1 MYGYAPMQIPSGV
14 IAHHFNRPSRQ
25 ILVCMLL
32 LCLLNF
38 AIPFALRAADWHAR
52 TAVLYCLMVP
62 LGMAQA
68 LMNPSLHKL
77 IASWAPV
84 NERTRVHNTIYAGQN
99 AGKMVATASSALIAS
114 SLGWAAVFWVNSA
127 ICGCFGVAWICAV
140 SDTPARDPRIS
151 AAERD
156 HIRLTIHADSRT
168 TAEEEH
174 PSFFEL
180 PWRSILTSAPFFAIL
195 VNHFAYDWGTS
206 TIDSWLPTYLKQEL
220 DFDLKHSGLIST
232 IPQIAGFV
240 VVMLSGP
247 LALAALER
255 RWISV
260 TTLRKLAQGVGLLA
274 PAALLALL
282 CVLHDVSRFGAVAL
296 LTAATA
302 FGGLTYSGHHINH
315 IDLSPTFAPIL
326 YGSTNTLANV
336 AKIVSPLV
344 NGGILGTGDDPG
356 EGAWH
361 RVFLL
366 SAAVQAVAG
375 LVWLL
380 LASGRRQKWG

>member
-127 ICGCFGVAWICAV
+127 ICGCFSVAWICAV

-260 TTLRKLAQGVGLLA
+260 TTLRKLAQGMGLLA

-302 FGGLTYSGHHINH
+302 FGALTYPGTTSTTSTSRRPSPQSSTGPPTR
-315 IDLSPTFAPIL
+315 SPT
-326 YGSTNTLANV
+326 
-336 AKIVSPLV
+336 
-344 NGGILGTGDDPG
+344 
-356 EGAWH
+356 W
-361 RVFLL
+361 
-366 SAAVQAVAG
+366 
-375 LVWLL
+375 
-380 LASGRRQKWG
+380 RRSSRRS

>member
-1 MYGYAPMQIPSGV
+1 
-14 IAHHFNRPSRQ
+14 
-25 ILVCMLL
+25 
-32 LCLLNF
+32 
-38 AIPFALRAADWHAR
+38 
-52 TAVLYCLMVP
+52 
-62 LGMAQA
+62 
-68 LMNPSLHKL
+68 
-77 IASWAPV
+77 
-84 NERTRVHNTIYAGQN
+84 
-99 AGKMVATASSALIAS
+99 
-114 SLGWAAVFWVNSA
+114 
-127 ICGCFGVAWICAV
+127 
-140 SDTPARDPRIS
+140 
-151 AAERD
+151 
-156 HIRLTIHADSRT
+156 
-168 TAEEEH
+168 
-174 PSFFEL
+174 
-180 PWRSILTSAPFFAIL
+180 
-195 VNHFAYDWGTS
+195 
-206 TIDSWLPTYLKQEL
+206 
-220 DFDLKHSGLIST
+220 
-232 IPQIAGFV
+232 
-240 VVMLSGP
+240 MLSGP

-255 RWISV
+255 RRISV
-260 TTLRKLAQGVGLLA
+260 TTLRKLAQGMGLLA

-302 FGGLTYSGHHINH
+302 FGALTYSGHHINH

>member
-156 HIRLTIHADSRT
+156 HIRLSIHADSRT

-180 PWRSILTSAPFFAIL
+180 PWRNILTSAPFFAIL
-195 VNHFAYDWGTS
+195 VNHFAYVSRHD
-206 TIDSWLPTYLKQEL
+206 
-220 DFDLKHSGLIST
+220 
-232 IPQIAGFV
+232 IAGIWVAFFSRV
-240 VVMLSGP
+240 QISLLTG
-247 LALAALER
+247 LGDQHHRQLAAHLPEAR
-255 RWISV
+255 
-260 TTLRKLAQGVGLLA
+260 
-274 PAALLALL
+274 
-282 CVLHDVSRFGAVAL
+282 
-296 LTAATA
+296 
-302 FGGLTYSGHHINH
+302 
-315 IDLSPTFAPIL
+315 
-326 YGSTNTLANV
+326 
-336 AKIVSPLV
+336 
-344 NGGILGTGDDPG
+344 
-356 EGAWH
+356 
-361 RVFLL
+361 
-366 SAAVQAVAG
+366 AG
-375 LVWLL
+375 LRPEAQRDHCVSSQLGCPSIILL
-380 LASGRRQKWG
+380 KMAAISLMTGRSHRSLGSSW